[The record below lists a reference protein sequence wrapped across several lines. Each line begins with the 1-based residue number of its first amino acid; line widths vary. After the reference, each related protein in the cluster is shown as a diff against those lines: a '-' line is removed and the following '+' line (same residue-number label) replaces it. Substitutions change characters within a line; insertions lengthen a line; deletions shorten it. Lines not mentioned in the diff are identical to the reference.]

1 VVILGPTGRNFAAG
15 MSGGIAYVL
24 DLNAARLNREMV
36 DVDPLEDAD
45 VEFLREVVS
54 RHHAETGSAVA
65 ARLLADWD
73 DALTRL
79 RRVMPRDYQRVLTA
93 ARRAEREGRDVH
105 TAVMS
110 AASG

>member
-1 VVILGPTGRNFAAG
+1 MSNNRETLQTVTALMAAWENRE
-15 MSGGIAYVL
+15 
-24 DLNAARLNREMV
+24 LNA
-36 DVDPLEDAD
+36 
-45 VEFLREVVS
+45 
-54 RHHAETGSAVA
+54 A

-79 RRVMPRDYQRVLTA
+79 CRVMPRDYQRVLTA
-93 ARRAEREGRDVH
+93 ARSAEREGRDVH